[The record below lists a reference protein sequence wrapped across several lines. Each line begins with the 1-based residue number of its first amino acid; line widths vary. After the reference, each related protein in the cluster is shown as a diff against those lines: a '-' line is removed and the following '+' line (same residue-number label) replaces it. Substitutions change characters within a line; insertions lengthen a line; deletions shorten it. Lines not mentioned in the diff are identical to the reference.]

1 MIHAGKRVFIGGRLY
16 IVRSFNAETN
26 AAHVESVDGF
36 VTQVDA
42 STFDDDAPSYR
53 NAVREIA
60 LEALGA
66 TPAAAPIEVTHCRTC
81 KAPCDAQAETCNACW
96 EVESRLVDYLRRG
109 GRHAEQTLRAAIA
122 LVCDPAAPRP
132 FDKKGLVI

>member
-26 AAHVESVDGF
+26 AAHVESIDGF

-60 LEALGA
+60 LEVLSAM
-66 TPAAAPIEVTHCRTC
+66 PVEVKYCLTC
-81 KAPCDAQAETCNACW
+81 KAPCDARAETCDACR

-109 GRHAEQTLRAAIA
+109 GRHAEQTLRAALA
-122 LVCDPAAPRP
+122 LVCGPAAPRP